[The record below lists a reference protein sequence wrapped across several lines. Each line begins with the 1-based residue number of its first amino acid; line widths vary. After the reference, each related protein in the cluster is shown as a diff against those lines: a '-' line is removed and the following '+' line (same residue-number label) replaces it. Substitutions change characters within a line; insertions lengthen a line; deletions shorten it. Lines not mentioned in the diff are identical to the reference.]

1 MDDETYVALLGRI
14 KEGRED
20 IMTEMIG
27 IYKKAGKKKE
37 AADILFQLAMLKATA
52 KDFEQAKML
61 LDNAVKLNPEHTQAK
76 HERDKIKLELTY
88 QSLAPAQQ
96 PAPAKQEESTGIP
109 DHLNQVEGYLTPADR
124 VVTAAELQDRS
135 KAELRVMRNE
145 VYAHHGRVFQ
155 DADLHNY
162 FSKKPWY
169 RQNPAYSDGLLT
181 EVDKENIRVI
191 QEFENKA
198 Q

>member
-1 MDDETYVALLGRI
+1 MNLNNRYFKSYKHFVGTAEQ
-14 KEGRED
+14 KQREADGSNVINHAYELD
-20 IMTEMIG
+20 IT
-27 IYKKAGKKKE
+27 
-37 AADILFQLAMLKATA
+37 ATRTIN
-52 KDFEQAKML
+52 L
-61 LDNAVKLNPEHTQAK
+61 
-76 HERDKIKLELTY
+76 RW
-88 QSLAPAQQ
+88 SLAA
-96 PAPAKQEESTGIP
+96 IP

-145 VYAHHGRVFQ
+145 VYAHHGKVFQ
-155 DADLHNY
+155 DAELHSY
-162 FSKKPWY
+162 FSKKSWY

-181 EVDKENIRVI
+181 DVDKENARVI